1 VIENGFNKRLCR
13 RICPEAASF
22 TRAVVVTRSP
32 PPAASAS
39 ESSQDA
45 ECRAREGEHAAYSY
59 LLGALVS
66 AKPAM
71 DLIMRCVGASSTD
84 FFPDETM
91 ENTLVPHE
99 WVNHRHSYWSSGG
112 KDDPDAPE
120 SLTYRLSS
128 DLCLIDEIRVRPY
141 KGAWQGMPLI

>member
-1 VIENGFNKRLCR
+1 VIENEFSKRLCR

-32 PPAASAS
+32 PPPAAS

-45 ECRAREGEHAAYSY
+45 ECRAREGEHAVYSY

-84 FFPDETM
+84 FFPDESM

-99 WVNHRHSYWSSGG
+99 WANHRHSYWSSGG

-141 KGAWQGMPLI
+141 KGAWQGMRLI

>member
-1 VIENGFNKRLCR
+1 VIENEFSKRLCR

-22 TRAVVVTRSP
+22 TRAVAV
-32 PPAASAS
+32 
-39 ESSQDA
+39 
-45 ECRAREGEHAAYSY
+45 YSY

-84 FFPDETM
+84 FFPDESM

-99 WVNHRHSYWSSGG
+99 WVDHRHSYWSSGG

-141 KGAWQGMPLI
+141 KGA